1 MTAEAIRKQLQLG
14 RPFRLRTADGKTV
27 FVPQPDF
34 ALLSPGGK
42 TLIVFHKGESYEVLS
57 VQLIAAIEV
66 VGQKPD
72 GG

>member
-1 MTAEAIRKQLQLG
+1 MTAEAIRNQLQLG

-27 FVPQPDF
+27 SVPRPGF

-42 TLIVFHKGESYEVLS
+42 TLILFHKGESYEVLS

-66 VGQKPD
+66 AGQKA
-72 GG
+72 GGD